1 MNRKTK
7 SGPDEQR
14 YLARGKNNAVIP
26 ASFDPSQFSEN
37 EGDIPLP
44 FTADEGD
51 DEDQTMER
59 LDAALRATGGEV
71 ISEDDPDDDD
81 ADDPGQA

>member
-1 MNRKTK
+1 MNRKSK
-7 SGPDEQR
+7 PGPEEQR
-14 YLARGKNNAVIP
+14 YLARGKNNSEIH
-26 ASFDPSQFSEN
+26 ASFDPSHLSEN
-37 EGDIPLP
+37 EGDIPSP
-44 FTADEGD
+44 FTADVADG
-51 DEDQTMER
+51 EDQTIER